1 MRLRTYGQFCPVALA
16 AELFA
21 ERWVPL
27 VLRELLG
34 GSRHFAEL
42 RRGIPRIPPSTLSL
56 RLRQLEDA
64 GVLVRHNAG
73 DGLQYQLTEAGE
85 DLRAV
90 IERLGLWGARWLE
103 HEISREHLD
112 PDFLM
117 WSMHRHLPLSSLP
130 TRRVVL
136 EFDLGDPGIARRRWW
151 MVIDAGEVDLCIRHP
166 GHEVDI
172 AVTTDLV
179 TLTRIY
185 LGNLEPHTAV
195 RSGAVQLLGTRELT
209 RSFARWCPRG
219 SFADI
224 ARPPSALPSGLQRL
238 SAPAGRK
245 RAAR

>member
-1 MRLRTYGQFCPVALA
+1 MSLRTYGQFCPVSMA

-42 RRGIPRIPPSTLSL
+42 RRGIPRIQPSTLSL

-64 GVLVRHNAG
+64 GVLVRRKAG
-73 DGLQYQLTEAGE
+73 DGWEYQLTEAGE
-85 DLRAV
+85 ELRAV
-90 IERLGLWGARWLE
+90 IERLGLWGARWLD

-117 WSMHRHLPLSSLP
+117 WSMHRHLPFSALP
-130 TRRVVL
+130 DRRVVL
-136 EFDLGDPGIARRRWW
+136 EFALHDAGLARHLWW
-151 MVIDAGEVDLCIRHP
+151 MVVERGEVDLCIRHP
-166 GHEVDI
+166 GHAVDLAI
-172 AVTTDLV
+172 ATDLV
-179 TLTRIY
+179 TLTSVY
-185 LGNLEPHTAV
+185 LGHLDPQVAV
-195 RSGAVQLLGTRELT
+195 RSGVVQLRGARELT
-209 RSFARWCPRG
+209 RSFADWCPRG

-224 ARPPSALPSGLQRL
+224 ARPPSALPSGVHRL
-238 SAPAGRK
+238 SAPRLRS